1 MQWLAVTVL
10 HMSWSSNNAI
20 IQNAI
25 GSGYGSSA
33 VNQVVMSNVGNS
45 TAIANGNNNFI
56 TMSSNN
62 AIIQNAI
69 GSGYGSSAVNQVVMS
84 NFGNSTAISNSNN
97 AYGYQHSYSPSSNA
111 TFEDHY
117 GNHTQ
122 GVQSQPDES
131 QTHNYYYGDTIIGD
145 GNIQGDNNNVANGSD
160 FSTNM
165 LGRETFRFTEKA
177 DTLTIQGDGRDRIT
191 NFDAEDDTI
200 YLDADELMDG
210 NLSDGTIYIAHNR
223 RDVRWYAERSHELI
237 YFERQGKLLYDGN
250 GSQRG
255 LGDGGQIAKLIG
267 SPDLYSDSIQIV

>member
-45 TAIANGNNNFI
+45 TAIGNGN
-56 TMSSNN
+56 
-62 AIIQNAI
+62 
-69 GSGYGSSAVNQVVMS
+69 
-84 NFGNSTAISNSNN
+84 NN
-97 AYGYQHSYSPSSNA
+97 AYGYQHSYNPSGNA
-111 TFEDHY
+111 SFEDHY

-131 QTHNYYYGDTIIGD
+131 QTHNHYYGDTIIGD

-165 LGRETFRFTEKA
+165 LGRETFRFTEEA

-191 NFDAEDDTI
+191 NFDAEADTI

-255 LGDGGQIAKLIG
+255 LGDGGQIAKLDG